1 MILHATQRC
10 SSMAESSSNIENVIS
25 VGVGGSG
32 ASDAVTF
39 VFLEPW
45 PDKQPD
51 SCHLTAP
58 DRPARP
64 DSKCCQVL

>member
-32 ASDAVTF
+32 ASDAVAF
-39 VFLEPW
+39 VELLVG
-45 PDKQPD
+45 DD
-51 SCHLTAP
+51 LLGTSGCST
-58 DRPARP
+58 RRAR
-64 DSKCCQVL
+64 SR

>member
-32 ASDAVTF
+32 ASDVVAF
-39 VFLEPW
+39 VGMLGRR
-45 PDKQPD
+45 
-51 SCHLTAP
+51 
-58 DRPARP
+58 RPAGHFWVP
-64 DSKCCQVL
+64 